1 MYEEL
6 VHDLQNWSKA
16 WGKEPNPVGP
26 VPIKHLAEAADAIEE
41 LSKQNKKLED
51 AVVDEKN
58 ANITKEQIYLF
69 VFEDDTTYEMCCG
82 ISLKDAV
89 WEMAKY
95 TGGVSELFRKSLFSD
110 KFGENDVNDIINLF
124 NHWCYYPCIKSV
136 YVVKEKLFP
145 IKEDNE

>member
-1 MYEEL
+1 MIVLINEE
-6 VHDLQNWSKA
+6 
-16 WGKEPNPVGP
+16 
-26 VPIKHLAEAADAIEE
+26 
-41 LSKQNKKLED
+41 
-51 AVVDEKN
+51 N

-95 TGGVSELFRKSLFSD
+95 TGNASEMFRKSLFSD
-110 KFGENDVNDIINLF
+110 EFGEDDTNDIVSLF
-124 NHWCYYPCIKSV
+124 NHWCYYSCIKSV

-145 IKEDNE
+145 IKEK